1 MAERSIF
8 KRLVEP
14 SEAIESVVSKLG
26 RRIVERILAEGS
38 LYVNISDLHGRLV
51 AETVRAPRPLPWYPR
66 SLVDGCA
73 VRSEDV
79 AGAFEDRPVTLTYAG
94 RVKIGN
100 KPERSLEAGE
110 CFEVDTGAWIPV
122 GADAVVPIE
131 YVTRPSKDKARIERG
146 ASPGQNIA
154 LPGTDVAAGDQIA
167 WPGMPG
173 TPETAAALAAIGM
186 KRIKATRR
194 IRVAVFSTGDELIE
208 PGMDPDEASIYDS
221 NRFQIIMTMRGLG
234 YDVIDLGIARDNMDS
249 VDEMIIKAVGE
260 DADIIITSG
269 GTSAGLEDVVYRALQ
284 YRGEVIVHGIRIK
297 PGKPTVLGALGEDRL
312 FVGLPGN
319 PRSASNVL
327 ERVVMPLLSRLGL
340 PVYPPITRQARAV
353 LMTPVPSEKGRH
365 TLVPVAVLEGYER
378 NVSLVVAKD
387 SYMIASYP
395 KSDGI
400 IIVPAGTHR
409 PPRKGDTV
417 EVMIRREPYSSIIA
431 LTDSRTLESIASEK
445 WPNMRIINH
454 PTLMY
459 DEIIAMLP
467 KDTIVITPRTR
478 ASRVDEIHKIKRD
491 IILLKHGDGCSRIAV
506 FTMYQQSVP
515 SEYSDSLIV
524 PAPRVSTALVL
535 LEQGYVD
542 CAIIPG
548 DYGYEGAR
556 IGSEE
561 VVLGIVK
568 E

>member
-1 MAERSIF
+1 MVERSIF

-14 SEAIESVVSKLG
+14 SEAIESVVSRLG
-26 RRIVERILAEGS
+26 RRIVERVLAEGS
-38 LYVNISDLHGRLV
+38 LYVNIADLHGRLV
-51 AETVRAPRPLPWYPR
+51 AEAVKAPRPLPWYPR

-79 AGAFEDRPVTLTYAG
+79 AGAFEDRPVTLSYAG
-94 RVKIGN
+94 RVKIGS
-100 KPERSLEAGE
+100 KPERPLEAGE
-110 CFEVDTGAWIPV
+110 CFEVDTGAWVPV

-131 YVTRPSKDKARIERG
+131 YVTRPSRDKARIERG

-154 LPGTDVAAGDQIA
+154 LPGTDVATGDQIA

-208 PGMDPDEASIYDS
+208 PGMNPGDASIYDS
-221 NRFQIIMTMRGLG
+221 NRFQIIMTMKSLG
-234 YDVIDLGIARDNMDS
+234 YEVIDLGIARDNMDS

-269 GTSAGLEDVVYRALQ
+269 GTSAGLEDVVYRTLQ

-297 PGKPTVLGALGEDRL
+297 PGKPTVLGTIGEDRL

-327 ERVVMPLLSRLGL
+327 ERVVIPLLSRLGL
-340 PVYPPITRQARAV
+340 PVYPPIPRQVKTV

-365 TLVPVAVLEGYER
+365 TLVPVAVVGGNER
-378 NVSLVVAKD
+378 SVSLVVAKD

-400 IIVPAGTHR
+400 ITVPAGTHR
-409 PPRKGDTV
+409 PPRKGDIV
-417 EVMIRREPYSSIIA
+417 DVVLRREPYASIVA
-431 LTDSRTLESIASEK
+431 LTDSKTLESVALEK
-445 WPNMRIINH
+445 WPDRRIINH

-467 KDTIVITPRTR
+467 KDTIVITPRTSAR
-478 ASRVDEIHKIKRD
+478 DMKEIRKIERD
-491 IILLKHGDGCSRIAV
+491 IILLKRGDNCNKIAV
-506 FTMYQQSVP
+506 FTLYQQNIP

-524 PAPRVSTALVL
+524 PAPRVDTAIVL

-548 DYGYEGAR
+548 DHGYNGVR

-561 VVLGIVK
+561 VILGII
-568 E
+568 EG

>member
-1 MAERSIF
+1 MVERSIF

-14 SEAIESVVSKLG
+14 SEAIESVVSRLG
-26 RRIVERILAEGS
+26 RRIVERVLAEGS
-38 LYVNISDLHGRLV
+38 LYVNIADLHGRLV
-51 AETVRAPRPLPWYPR
+51 AEAVKAPRPLPWYPR

-79 AGAFEDRPVTLTYAG
+79 AGAFEDRPVTLSYAG
-94 RVKIGN
+94 RVKIGS
-100 KPERSLEAGE
+100 KPERPLEAGE
-110 CFEVDTGAWIPV
+110 CFEVDTGAWVPV

-131 YVTRPSKDKARIERG
+131 YVTRPSRDKARIERG

-154 LPGTDVAAGDQIA
+154 LPGTDVATGDQIA

-208 PGMDPDEASIYDS
+208 PGMNPGDASIYDS
-221 NRFQIIMTMRGLG
+221 NRFQIIMTMKSLG
-234 YDVIDLGIARDNMDS
+234 YEVIDLGIARDNMDS

-269 GTSAGLEDVVYRALQ
+269 GTSAGLEDVVYRTLQ

-297 PGKPTVLGALGEDRL
+297 PGKPTVLGTIGEDRL

-327 ERVVMPLLSRLGL
+327 ERVVIPLLSRLGL
-340 PVYPPITRQARAV
+340 PVYPPIPRQVKTV

-365 TLVPVAVLEGYER
+365 TLVPVAVVGGNER
-378 NVSLVVAKD
+378 SVSLVVAKD

-400 IIVPAGTHR
+400 ITVPAGTHR
-409 PPRKGDTV
+409 PPRKGDIV
-417 EVMIRREPYSSIIA
+417 DVVLRREPYASIVA
-431 LTDSRTLESIASEK
+431 LTDSKTLESVALEK
-445 WPNMRIINH
+445 WPDRRIINH

-467 KDTIVITPRTR
+467 KDTIVITPRTSAR
-478 ASRVDEIHKIKRD
+478 DMKEIRKIERD
-491 IILLKHGDGCSRIAV
+491 IILLKRGDNCNKIAV
-506 FTMYQQSVP
+506 FTLYQQNMP

-524 PAPRVSTALVL
+524 PAPRVDTAIVL

-548 DYGYEGAR
+548 DHGYNGVR

-561 VVLGIVK
+561 VILGII
-568 E
+568 EG

>member
-1 MAERSIF
+1 MVERSIF

-14 SEAIESVVSKLG
+14 SEAIESVVSRLG
-26 RRIVERILAEGS
+26 RRIVERVLAEGS
-38 LYVNISDLHGRLV
+38 LYVNIADLHGRLV
-51 AETVRAPRPLPWYPR
+51 AEAVKAPRPLPWYPR

-79 AGAFEDRPVTLTYAG
+79 AGAFEDRPVTLSYAG
-94 RVKIGN
+94 RVKIGS
-100 KPERSLEAGE
+100 KPERPLEAGE
-110 CFEVDTGAWIPV
+110 CFEVDTGAWVPV

-131 YVTRPSKDKARIERG
+131 YVTRPSRDKARIERG

-154 LPGTDVAAGDQIA
+154 LPGTDVATGDQIA

-208 PGMDPDEASIYDS
+208 PGMNPGDASIYDS
-221 NRFQIIMTMRGLG
+221 NRFQIIMTMKSLG
-234 YDVIDLGIARDNMDS
+234 YEVIDLGIARDNMDS

-269 GTSAGLEDVVYRALQ
+269 GTSAGLEDVVYRTLQ

-297 PGKPTVLGALGEDRL
+297 PGKPTVLGTIGEDRL

-327 ERVVMPLLSRLGL
+327 ERVVIPLLSRLGL
-340 PVYPPITRQARAV
+340 PVYPPIPRQVKTV

-365 TLVPVAVLEGYER
+365 TLVPVAVVGGNER
-378 NVSLVVAKD
+378 SVSLVVAKD

-400 IIVPAGTHR
+400 ITVPAGTHR
-409 PPRKGDTV
+409 PPRKGDIV
-417 EVMIRREPYSSIIA
+417 DVVLRREPYASIVA
-431 LTDSRTLESIASEK
+431 LTDSKTLESVALEK
-445 WPNMRIINH
+445 WPDRRIINH

-467 KDTIVITPRTR
+467 KDTIVITPRTSAR
-478 ASRVDEIHKIKRD
+478 DMKEIRKIERD
-491 IILLKHGDGCSRIAV
+491 IILLKRGDNCNKIAV
-506 FTMYQQSVP
+506 FTLYQQNIP

-524 PAPRVSTALVL
+524 PAPRVDTAIVL

-548 DYGYEGAR
+548 DYGYNGVR

-561 VVLGIVK
+561 VILGII
-568 E
+568 EG

>member
-26 RRIVERILAEGS
+26 RRIVERVLAEGS

-51 AETVRAPRPLPWYPR
+51 AERVRAPRPLPWYPR

-79 AGAFEDRPVTLTYAG
+79 AGAFEDRPVTLSYAG
-94 RVKIGN
+94 RVKIGS
-100 KPERSLEAGE
+100 KPERPLESGE
-110 CFEVDTGAWIPV
+110 CFEVDTGAWVPV

-131 YVTRPSKDKARIERG
+131 YVTRPSKDKVRIERG

-154 LPGTDVAAGDQIA
+154 LPGTDVATGDQIA

-208 PGMDPDEASIYDS
+208 PGMDPSEASIYDS
-221 NRFQIIMTMRGLG
+221 NRFQIITTMRSLG
-234 YDVIDLGIARDNMDS
+234 YEVIDLGIARDNMDS

-269 GTSAGLEDVVYRALQ
+269 GTSAGLEDVVYRTLQ

-297 PGKPTVLGALGEDRL
+297 PGKPTVLGTIGEDRL

-327 ERVVMPLLSRLGL
+327 ERVVIPLLSRLGL
-340 PVYPPITRQARAV
+340 PVYPPIPRQVKTV

-365 TLVPVAVLEGYER
+365 TLVPVAVVGNER
-378 NVSLVVAKD
+378 SVSLVVAKD

-400 IIVPAGTHR
+400 ITVPAGTHR
-409 PPRKGDTV
+409 PPRKGDIV
-417 EVMIRREPYSSIIA
+417 DVMLRREPYASIVA
-431 LTDSRTLESIASEK
+431 LTDSKTLESVASEK
-445 WPNMRIINH
+445 WPDRRIINH

-467 KDTIVITPRTR
+467 KDTIVITPRTSTR
-478 ASRVDEIHKIKRD
+478 DMKEIRKIERD
-491 IILLKHGDGCSRIAV
+491 IILLKRGDNCNKIAV
-506 FTMYQQSVP
+506 FTLYQQNIP

-524 PAPRVSTALVL
+524 PAPRVDTAIVL

-548 DYGYEGAR
+548 DYGYNGVR

-561 VVLGIVK
+561 VILGII
-568 E
+568 EG